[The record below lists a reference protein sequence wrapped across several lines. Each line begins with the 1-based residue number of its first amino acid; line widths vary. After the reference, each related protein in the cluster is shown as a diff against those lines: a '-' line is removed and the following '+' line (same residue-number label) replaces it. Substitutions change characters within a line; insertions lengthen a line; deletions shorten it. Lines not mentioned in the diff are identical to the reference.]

1 MRSVNSFMNDY
12 SDENI
17 RDKSDRI
24 NVLKKRM
31 EILLNSISNLALLID
46 KNNSEAV
53 KKLDEVYREA
63 EEINRE
69 YCIMVEDLDKFEI
82 HES

>member
-1 MRSVNSFMNDY
+1 MRLVNSFMNDY

-63 EEINRE
+63 
-69 YCIMVEDLDKFEI
+69 
-82 HES
+82 